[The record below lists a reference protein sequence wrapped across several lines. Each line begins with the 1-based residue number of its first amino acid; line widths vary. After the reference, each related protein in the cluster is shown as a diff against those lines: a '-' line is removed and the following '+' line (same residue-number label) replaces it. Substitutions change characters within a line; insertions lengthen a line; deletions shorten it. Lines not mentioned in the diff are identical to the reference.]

1 MQSFSKSLKQID
13 PESANRI
20 VNWLASQEWV
30 ARQSQPASK
39 SSPAVDET
47 GFPALS

>member
-1 MQSFSKSLKQID
+1 MQSFSKSLKQIE

-20 VNWLASQEWV
+20 VNWLASQEWGAKQDAPV
-30 ARQSQPASK
+30 K
-39 SSPAVDET
+39 SATRVDDT